1 MNASVI
7 FDWLKAH
14 TSANSRTLA
23 TRAVREGYNRVE
35 CQKLV
40 ASLLSSGHILK
51 TTVHGHS
58 RLLIAPCVVAGCGR
72 ERILNSRICL
82 NHSLQWVAATA
93 EPLATASARRIGT
106 VLRVEVCP

>member
-1 MNASVI
+1 MNASLI

-23 TRAVREGYNRVE
+23 TRAVREGHNRVE

-51 TTVHGHS
+51 VTIRNQA
-58 RLLIAPCVVAGCGR
+58 RLLIAPCSVVGCR
-72 ERILNSRICL
+72 CERAPDSKICSAHAWL
-82 NHSLQWVAATA
+82 WTSLTS
-93 EPLATASARRIGT
+93 ENLATASARRIGA
-106 VLRVEVCP
+106 VLRVEVQP

>member
-1 MNASVI
+1 MDASLI

-51 TTVHGHS
+51 ATIHGKS
-58 RLLIAPCVVAGCGR
+58 RLLIVPCVVAGCGR
-72 ERILNSRICL
+72 ERIPNSRICL
-82 NHSLQWVAATA
+82 VHSLRSEEHTSELQ
-93 EPLATASARRIGT
+93 
-106 VLRVEVCP
+106 